1 MSIWESMHT
10 ASTVSQK
17 ISLKYMGLFF
27 LLHFTR
33 DVIYICVWVAP
44 QGATLDCRVCICV
57 CALCLWMSTV
67 WHQTLF
73 FMICKNKEQSAGPRH
88 TRFPYSPPQIHW
100 RQSLN
105 ICLFRAG
112 GKKGEKEKKNER
124 RERQDDWM
132 RCIFLFLKELKMS
145 GFLQRLSRR
154 GILDEKIKKGIW
166 KRMWVESRQT
176 YTVSPSKQFFW
187 LNIHTSVMFLHWN
200 ACFCHGE
207 QVFCVCGE
215 QRRETSRW
223 HLQRGDACI
232 LALNW
237 WRSRSGAAE
246 GWKR

>member
-112 GKKGEKEKKNER
+112 GKKGEKEKKKWKARETGRLNEMYFPFS
-124 RERQDDWM
+124 ER
-132 RCIFLFLKELKMS
+132 
-145 GFLQRLSRR
+145 
-154 GILDEKIKKGIW
+154 IKNVW
-166 KRMWVESRQT
+166 
-176 YTVSPSKQFFW
+176 VSPE
-187 LNIHTSVMFLHWN
+187 
-200 ACFCHGE
+200 AE
-207 QVFCVCGE
+207 QARNTG
-215 QRRETSRW
+215 RE
-223 HLQRGDACI
+223 D
-232 LALNW
+232 
-237 WRSRSGAAE
+237 
-246 GWKR
+246 

>member
-1 MSIWESMHT
+1 M
-10 ASTVSQK
+10 
-17 ISLKYMGLFF
+17 
-27 LLHFTR
+27 
-33 DVIYICVWVAP
+33 
-44 QGATLDCRVCICV
+44 CV
-57 CALCLWMSTV
+57 CTLPLNVYSLTSNTFFYDLQEQRAKRWSST
-67 WHQTLF
+67 HEIPLFPTSNTLKTIF
-73 FMICKNKEQSAGPRH
+73 KYLLIQSR
-88 TRFPYSPPQIHW
+88 
-100 RQSLN
+100 
-105 ICLFRAG
+105 
-112 GKKGEKEKKNER
+112 GKKRREREKNER

-187 LNIHTSVMFLHWN
+187 LNIHTSVMFLHRN